1 MAVQMSSLVKIRAE
15 RGHMSAIE
23 RRIADFILENAHLLR
38 DYSSQ
43 QLANSLGISQ
53 SSVVK
58 FSQKLGFKGYPD
70 LKVSVS
76 EAVARENGNGETR
89 AVAPRTNPQAA
100 LASDLWRGKTLAEEE
115 TRLIN
120 TPDKVAEIARAIDGA
135 DKVFVLGVG
144 EDGVPARAFAVKLAQ
159 LGVPVVCHTDPIL
172 MSSMLAI
179 AGKSDVLILF
189 SEHGRQ
195 PALCQAERQ
204 FHERRGKV
212 VSVTRHSANPVRAQ
226 ADMALLVSA
235 HDERAHIQPLLY
247 QAVLQHLLD
256 LVYLTL
262 CAQDERLEHLHANI
276 KRVQR
281 MTDS

>member
-1 MAVQMSSLVKIRAE
+1 MSSLIKIRAE
-15 RGHMSAIE
+15 RDQMSAIE

-89 AVAPRTNPQAA
+89 AVAPRNNPQAA
-100 LASDLWRGKTLAEEE
+100 LASELWRSKTLAEEE

-120 TPDKVAEIARAIDGA
+120 TPEKIAEIARALDGA
-135 DKVFVLGVG
+135 DQVFVLGMG
-144 EDGVPARAFAVKLAQ
+144 EDGVPARAFAAKLAQ
-159 LGVPVVCHTDPIL
+159 LGVPVVCHTDPVL
-172 MSSMLAI
+172 MSSLLAI
-179 AGKSDVLILF
+179 AGKSDVLVLF

-195 PALCQAERQ
+195 PALSQAEKQ

-226 ADMALLVSA
+226 ADLSLLVSA
-235 HDERAHIQPLLY
+235 HDERAHVQPLLY
-247 QAVLQHLLD
+247 QAVMQHLLD
-256 LVYLTL
+256 LVFMTL
-262 CAQDERLEHLHANI
+262 CAQDKRLEQLHANL
-276 KRVQR
+276 KRLQR

>member
-1 MAVQMSSLVKIRAE
+1 MSSLVKIRAE
-15 RGHMSAIE
+15 RGQMSAIE

-76 EAVARENGNGETR
+76 EAVARENGNGEMR
-89 AVAPRTNPQAA
+89 AAAPSRSGPQAA
-100 LASDLWRGKTLAEEE
+100 LASDLWRRKTLAEVE

-120 TPDKVAEIARAIDGA
+120 APDKIAEIARVIEAAG
-135 DKVFVLGVG
+135 KVFVLGVG
-144 EDGVPARAFAVKLAQ
+144 EDGPTARNFAMKLAQ
-159 LGVPVVCHTDPIL
+159 LGVLVVCHTDALL
-172 MSSMLAI
+172 MSAALAVT
-179 AGKSDVLILF
+179 AKNDVLMLF

-195 PALCQAERQ
+195 AALCHAERQ
-204 FHERRGKV
+204 CHEGRGKV
-212 VSVTRHSANPVRAQ
+212 ISVTRHNANPVRAH
-226 ADMALLVSA
+226 ADLSLLVSA
-235 HDERAHIQPLLY
+235 HDDRAQVQPLLY

-256 LVYLTL
+256 LVFVTL
-262 CAQDERLEHLHANI
+262 CENEDRLEHLHASL
-276 KRVQR
+276 KRAQR
-281 MTDS
+281 LLES